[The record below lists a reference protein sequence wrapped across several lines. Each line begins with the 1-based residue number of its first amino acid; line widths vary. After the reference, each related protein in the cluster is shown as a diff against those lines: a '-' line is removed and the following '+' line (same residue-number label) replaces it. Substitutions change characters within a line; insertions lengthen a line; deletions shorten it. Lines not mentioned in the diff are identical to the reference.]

1 MKQLFFLMLLLS
13 GIARPFSA
21 DGHTCLA
28 CAVPVGLNVG
38 AANGTQATLAWDAVA
53 GANGYTVE
61 VENTSPNS
69 TPFYIE
75 IKVSGSP
82 YTVTGL
88 LANQAY
94 KFKVRSECGKDH
106 SDWADWHFFNAGGG
120 NSGGS
125 GGSGGV
131 CATPGGLNATVTA
144 TGMRLTWKPVAG
156 VTAYKV
162 EVENESPNNTLYHV
176 EVTVNDTAYLPAGLL
191 ANQTYKF
198 KVRSLCG
205 GSQSDWSTALKFVTG
220 ANGGNG
226 GGTGSGACAIPSGL
240 NATATATGIRLSW
253 KPVAGVTTY
262 KIEVENE
269 GPLSAPYHVEVTVND
284 TVYLPTGLS
293 SNEKYKFK
301 VRSICGNNQS
311 DWSAAFKFATGAG
324 NTGGGGNSGPC
335 STPGGLMVTGTA
347 AGSVTLS
354 WNAVA
359 GAASYSIEV
368 ENASGNNQFYSFTTT
383 TPNTMFT
390 LTGLGTNLQYKF
402 KVRTNCN
409 SGHSDWSPWLTF
421 NSTSGAGSGNSGCSV
436 PTGLSAAVSG
446 GVVTLSWNAVA
457 GALTYTLEVE
467 NGQGNN
473 TIFHVEATVSGGTYQ
488 PAGLLA
494 NKNYKFKVRANCAG
508 GHSAW
513 SAWQLFNSAAGNVS
527 TTGQCAAPTGLN
539 ALYSDSVAVLTWNAV
554 AGALSYRVE
563 VEDGDHTPPFN
574 AAVTV
579 TGTTYTVTG
588 LASGNVEYKFKVR
601 ANCSFLT
608 SAWSSSYFFG
618 SNGSG
623 GNGGGNNGGG
633 NGGGNCGIASGLGAN
648 ALTNSAVLSWSAVPG
663 AVSYGIEVEDAS
675 GNASFLFQ
683 SATVS
688 GLSYTANGLMSGVSY
703 KFKVRANCASGHG
716 DWSPF
721 FTFQTLHLRPGG
733 VGSGDETA
741 NKHTNAI
748 DAAIAIKAWPMPVQ
762 QELNLRLSG
771 LTATTTTVRLYHPM
785 GQLVT
790 AFEFETGAGDW
801 EQTLDLPAMTAGM
814 YLLQVENAGKSRF
827 VKVLKAE

>member
-1 MKQLFFLMLLLS
+1 M
-13 GIARPFSA
+13 
-21 DGHTCLA
+21 A

-82 YTVTGL
+82 YIVTGL

-106 SDWADWHFFNAGGG
+106 SDWADWYFFNAGG
-120 NSGGS
+120 
-125 GGSGGV
+125 
-131 CATPGGLNATVTA
+131 
-144 TGMRLTWKPVAG
+144 
-156 VTAYKV
+156 
-162 EVENESPNNTLYHV
+162 
-176 EVTVNDTAYLPAGLL
+176 
-191 ANQTYKF
+191 
-198 KVRSLCG
+198 
-205 GSQSDWSTALKFVTG
+205 
-220 ANGGNG
+220 NGGNG

-324 NTGGGGNSGPC
+324 STGGGNNGPC
-335 STPGGLMVTGTA
+335 LTPGGLMVTGTA
-347 AGSVTLS
+347 AGSATLS

-383 TPNTMFT
+383 TPNTTFT

-409 SGHSDWSPWLTF
+409 SGHSDWSPWLVF
-421 NSTSGAGSGNSGCSV
+421 NSTSGAGSGNTGCSV
-436 PTGLSAAVSG
+436 PTGLSASVSG

-473 TIFHVEATVSGGTYQ
+473 TVFHAEVTVSGGTYQ

-494 NKNYKFKVRANCAG
+494 NKNYKFKVRANCSG
-508 GHSAW
+508 GQSAW
-513 SAWQLFNSAAGNVS
+513 SAWQLFNSTAGNVS
-527 TTGQCAAPTGLN
+527 TTGQCAAPTGLS
-539 ALYSDSVAVLTWNAV
+539 AVYSDSVAVLSWNAV

-574 AAVTV
+574 VAVTV

-608 SAWSSSYFFG
+608 GAWSSSLFF
-618 SNGSG
+618 GSG
-623 GNGGGNNGGG
+623 GNGGGNNGNGGNGG
-633 NGGGNCGIASGLGAN
+633 NGGGNCGVASGLGAN

-675 GNASFLFQ
+675 GNAAFIFQ

-703 KFKVRANCASGHG
+703 KFKVRANCASDHG
-716 DWSPF
+716 DWSSF

-733 VGSGDETA
+733 IGSGDETT
-741 NKHTNAI
+741 NKHTYGIGAEM
-748 DAAIAIKAWPMPVQ
+748 AVKVWPMPVQ
-762 QELNLRLSG
+762 QELNLHLSG
-771 LTATTTTVRLYHPM
+771 LTATTTTVRLYHPT

-790 AFEFETGAGDW
+790 SFQFETGAGDW
-801 EQTLDLPAMTAGM
+801 DQTLDLPAMTAGM
-814 YLLQVENAGKSRF
+814 YLLQVENGGKSRF
-827 VKVLKAE
+827 VKVLHAD